1 MRKTL
6 EGGRPWRER
15 APLER
20 GALSLQTS
28 LSPENFPQEH
38 PPLYGENLFRYVW
51 AGALGES
58 FLFLGRY
65 FFAECGFA
73 PVLCVGRIW
82 RISFAW
88 VLYPI
93 TLRPPIGRDS
103 RTLQKFP
110 PPIQAQKLPHKTPTI
125 KKAKQNFA
133 RVMVGV
139 LWGSSG
145 RLREVWREKEHPPKG
160 GSFSLQGLSIPYLLQ
175 DSPRTKRSSRKRSA
189 GRTKVIIRTEETVP
203 MPSRSPTV
211 EIAFCVERK

>member
-38 PPLYGENLFRYVW
+38 PPLYGGNLFRYVW

-65 FFAECGFA
+65 FYMVRLSHPF
-73 PVLCVGRIW
+73 CVWGA
-82 RISFAW
+82 FGE
-88 VLYPI
+88 Y
-93 TLRPPIGRDS
+93 TLLGYHIQPHSPRQSGAIAALFKNSHLPPN
-103 RTLQKFP
+103 P
-110 PPIQAQKLPHKTPTI
+110 KLPHKTPTI
-125 KKAKQNFA
+125 NKAKQNFA

-139 LWGSSG
+139 LWGKFG
-145 RLREVWREKEHPPKG
+145 EVEGGLEGEGTPSERGFLLPPRSFHPLP
-160 GSFSLQGLSIPYLLQ
+160 P
-175 DSPRTKRSSRKRSA
+175 PRQPQN
-189 GRTKVIIRTEETVP
+189 ETVEE
-203 MPSRSPTV
+203 V
-211 EIAFCVERK
+211 EERRENESNHQNRGNRANAEQKSHR

>member
-51 AGALGES
+51 AGTLGES

-65 FFAECGFA
+65 FYMVRLSHPFCVWGAFGGYPLLGYYIRSLSARQSGAIAA
-73 PVLCVGRIW
+73 PFKK
-82 RISFAW
+82 SA
-88 VLYPI
+88 
-93 TLRPPIGRDS
+93 
-103 RTLQKFP
+103 

-125 KKAKQNFA
+125 KKAKQIFA

-160 GSFSLQGLSIPYLLQ
+160 GFFSLQGLLP
-175 DSPRTKRSSRKRSA
+175 PTSSKTAPERN
-189 GRTKVIIRTEETVP
+189 GRGERGA
-203 MPSRSPTV
+203 RG
-211 EIAFCVERK
+211 ERK

>member
-1 MRKTL
+1 MK
-6 EGGRPWRER
+6 EG
-15 APLER
+15 
-20 GALSLQTS
+20 
-28 LSPENFPQEH
+28 LSPSKPPSLPRTFPKSTR
-38 PPLYGENLFRYVW
+38 PYMAKICFAMFGRVL
-51 AGALGES
+51 LGKV

-65 FFAECGFA
+65 FYMVRLSHPF
-73 PVLCVGRIW
+73 CVWGA
-82 RISFAW
+82 FGE
-88 VLYPI
+88 Y
-93 TLRPPIGRDS
+93 TLLGYHIQPHSPRQSGAIAALFKNSHLPP
-103 RTLQKFP
+103 KP
-110 PPIQAQKLPHKTPTI
+110 KLPRKTPTI

-175 DSPRTKRSSRKRSA
+175 DSPRTKRSRRKRSA

>member
-73 PVLCVGRIW
+73 PVLLWGCLEGYPLRRFSPCKKISKKAERHMGRSLQTLFSILPQS
-82 RISFAW
+82 RIPF
-88 VLYPI
+88 
-93 TLRPPIGRDS
+93 
-103 RTLQKFP
+103 RTLQKIRTSRPNQNFPTRP
-110 PPIQAQKLPHKTPTI
+110 PPSKRRNKSSPESW
-125 KKAKQNFA
+125 
-133 RVMVGV
+133 
-139 LWGSSG
+139 WGSCG
-145 RLREVWREKEHPPKG
+145 EVRG
-160 GSFSLQGLSIPYLLQ
+160 G
-175 DSPRTKRSSRKRSA
+175 
-189 GRTKVIIRTEETVP
+189 
-203 MPSRSPTV
+203 
-211 EIAFCVERK
+211 

>member
-20 GALSLQTS
+20 VALSLQTS

-58 FLFLGRY
+58 FFVFGEVFFCRVRLRTRFVLEMHKGYPLRRFSPCKKISKKTERHMGRSLQTLFSIL
-65 FFAECGFA
+65 
-73 PVLCVGRIW
+73 PQSRIP
-82 RISFAW
+82 F
-88 VLYPI
+88 
-93 TLRPPIGRDS
+93 

-110 PPIQAQKLPHKTPTI
+110 PPAQTKTSPQDPHHQKD
-125 KKAKQNFA
+125 KANL
-133 RVMVGV
+133 RSCNGGG

-145 RLREVWREKEHPPKG
+145 KVREVWRAGDH
-160 GSFSLQGLSIPYLLQ
+160 L
-175 DSPRTKRSSRKRSA
+175 RKRVSCA
-189 GRTKVIIRTEETVP
+189 SKVFLTFR
-203 MPSRSPTV
+203 
-211 EIAFCVERK
+211 

>member
-58 FLFLGRY
+58 FFVFGEV
-65 FFAECGFA
+65 FFCRVRLRTRFVLEMHKGYPLCRFSPCKKISKNGTTHGSFPTNTFFDTATIPY
-73 PVLCVGRIW
+73 PVPHPSKNPHL
-82 RISFAW
+82 
-88 VLYPI
+88 
-93 TLRPPIGRDS
+93 PP
-103 RTLQKFP
+103 KP
-110 PPIQAQKLPHKTPTI
+110 KLPHKTPTI
-125 KKAKQNFA
+125 KKAKQIFA

-175 DSPRTKRSSRKRSA
+175 DSPRTKRSRR
-189 GRTKVIIRTEETVP
+189 
-203 MPSRSPTV
+203 
-211 EIAFCVERK
+211 

>member
-38 PPLYGENLFRYVW
+38 PPLHSENLFCYVW

-65 FFAECGFA
+65 FYMVRLSHPFYVWGAFG
-73 PVLCVGRIW
+73 G
-82 RISFAW
+82 
-88 VLYPI
+88 YPLLGYHI
-93 TLRPPIGRDS
+93 QPHSPRQSGAIAALFKNSHLPP
-103 RTLQKFP
+103 KP
-110 PPIQAQKLPHKTPTI
+110 KLPHKTPTI
-125 KKAKQNFA
+125 KKAKQIFA

-145 RLREVWREKEHPPKG
+145 RLREVWREKEQPSERGFLLPP
-160 GSFSLQGLSIPYLLQ
+160 
-175 DSPRTKRSSRKRSA
+175 RSS
-189 GRTKVIIRTEETVP
+189 
-203 MPSRSPTV
+203 SPTSSKTAP
-211 EIAFCVERK
+211 ERNGRGGRGARGERK

>member
-15 APLER
+15 TPLER
-20 GALSLQTS
+20 VALSLQTS

-65 FFAECGFA
+65 FYMVRLSHPF
-73 PVLCVGRIW
+73 CVWGA
-82 RISFAW
+82 FGE
-88 VLYPI
+88 Y
-93 TLRPPIGRDS
+93 TLLGYHIQPHSPRQSGAIAALFKNSHLPP
-103 RTLQKFP
+103 KP
-110 PPIQAQKLPHKTPTI
+110 KLPHKTPTL

-175 DSPRTKRSSRKRSA
+175 DSPRTKRSRR
-189 GRTKVIIRTEETVP
+189 
-203 MPSRSPTV
+203 
-211 EIAFCVERK
+211 

>member
-65 FFAECGFA
+65 FYMVRLSHPFCVWGAFGEYTLLGYHIQPHSPRQSGAIAA
-73 PVLCVGRIW
+73 PFKK
-82 RISFAW
+82 SA
-88 VLYPI
+88 
-93 TLRPPIGRDS
+93 
-103 RTLQKFP
+103 

-160 GSFSLQGLSIPYLLQ
+160 GSFSLQGLPPLPP
-175 DSPRTKRSSRKRSA
+175 PRQPQN
-189 GRTKVIIRTEETVP
+189 ETVEE
-203 MPSRSPTV
+203 V
-211 EIAFCVERK
+211 EERGENESNHQNRGNRADAEQKPHR

>member
-73 PVLCVGRIW
+73 PVLLWGCLEGYPLR
-82 RISFAW
+82 RFSPCKKISKKNGTTHGSFPTNTFFDTATIP
-88 VLYPI
+88 YPVPHSSKNPH
-93 TLRPPIGRDS
+93 LPP
-103 RTLQKFP
+103 KP
-110 PPIQAQKLPHKTPTI
+110 KLPHKTPTI
-125 KKAKQNFA
+125 KKAKQIFA

-139 LWGSSG
+139 LWGSS
-145 RLREVWREKEHPPKG
+145 RREREVWRERGASFKRSSSPSKVFP
-160 GSFSLQGLSIPYLLQ
+160 FSLQGLSHRFSSCVGTATAGSALL
-175 DSPRTKRSSRKRSA
+175 R
-189 GRTKVIIRTEETVP
+189 
-203 MPSRSPTV
+203 
-211 EIAFCVERK
+211 